1 MSTPPTWYHA
11 RTPPPPPRP
20 PLRRSLDARFC
31 IVGGGLAGLATAL
44 SLAERG
50 HSPIL
55 LEARRIGCGASGRNG
70 GMASTGLTRPLAW
83 LRRRCGPDIA
93 HRMYAASREALG
105 LMRRRIAEHAIAC
118 DPIDGVLEA
127 SWFDDAASLRE
138 DVTTLNRD
146 FGMRLE
152 FWPRTKLRA
161 HYRSPRYHDGIFD
174 PEGFHFDPLAFARG
188 YAAAIEKLG
197 GRIFEDSPV
206 RRCRRRADGF
216 EVMTD
221 GGRVRAEEI
230 VLCPNVYGPACHPR
244 LARALLPVVSYVI
257 VTEPLGERLE
267 CAIRAPY
274 AVFDDRMATG
284 YYRPLEGGR
293 LLWGGRVALF
303 ERRRGIAEL
312 MRRDLAEVYPQ
323 LADVPIAHAWSG
335 RMGFAR
341 HKMPVIGRIAPGLWV
356 ATGFG
361 GHGLN
366 TTSMAGEL
374 LARGM
379 LEKDRAWEP
388 FAAFG
393 LPWVADGL
401 GRLVAQ
407 AYYWAYGLRDRISS
421 SWMGIRGGLAKSK
434 TK

>member
-1 MSTPPTWYHA
+1 MSTAPTWYHA
-11 RTPPPPPRP
+11 RTPAPPPRP
-20 PLRRSLDARFC
+20 PLQGAVDARFC

-50 HSPIL
+50 QAPVL
-55 LEARRIGCGASGRNG
+55 LEASRIGCGASGRNG

-83 LRRRCGPDIA
+83 LQRRCGPEHA
-93 HRMYAASREALG
+93 RRMYAESREALR
-105 LMRRRIAEHAIAC
+105 LIRRRIATHAIPC
-118 DPIDGVLEA
+118 DPVDGVLEA
-127 SWFDDAASLRE
+127 SWFDTRGRLRE
-138 DVTTLNRD
+138 EVERLNRAFD
-146 FGMRLE
+146 MRLE
-152 FWPRTKLRA
+152 YWPRERLREC
-161 HYRSPRYHDGIFD
+161 YRSPRYHDGVLD
-174 PEGFHFDPLAFARG
+174 PEGFHLDPLALCRG
-188 YAAAIEKLG
+188 YAAAIETLG
-197 GRIFEDSPV
+197 GRLFEDSPAV
-206 RRCRRRADGF
+206 HCRRRGDGF
-216 EVMTD
+216 EILTE
-221 GGRVRAEEI
+221 GGRVRAEQL
-230 VLCPNVYGPACHPR
+230 VLCPNVYGPSCCPR

-257 VTEPLGERLE
+257 VTEPLGERLRE
-267 CAIRAPY
+267 AIRAPY

-284 YYRPLEGGR
+284 YYRPLPDGR

-323 LADVPIAHAWSG
+323 LAGVPVAHAWSG

-356 ATGFG
+356 AAGFG

-366 TTSMAGEL
+366 TTTMAGEL
-374 LARGM
+374 VARGL
-379 LEKDRAWEP
+379 LEDDRGWEP

-407 AYYWAYGLRDRISS
+407 GYYWAYGLRDRALSL
-421 SWMGIRGGLAKSK
+421 WTGMRGGLAKGRSK
-434 TK
+434 

>member
-1 MSTPPTWYHA
+1 MSAAPTWYHA
-11 RTPPPPPRP
+11 RTPAPPPRP
-20 PLRRSLDARFC
+20 PLEGTIEARFC

-50 HSPIL
+50 HASVL
-55 LEARRIGCGASGRNG
+55 LEARRIGFGASGRNG
-70 GMASTGLTRPLAW
+70 GMASSGLTRPLSW
-83 LRRRCGPDIA
+83 LRRRCGPETA
-93 HRMYAASREALG
+93 HRIYAASRDALG
-105 LMRRRIAEHAIAC
+105 LIRRRITAHAIAC
-118 DPIDGVLEA
+118 DPVDGVLEA
-127 SWFDDAASLRE
+127 SWFDDVEALRVE
-138 DVTTLNRD
+138 VESLNRE

-152 FWPRTKLRA
+152 FWPRDRLRES
-161 HYRSPRYHDGIFD
+161 YRSPRYYDGILD
-174 PEGFHFDPLAFARG
+174 PEGFHLDPLALARG
-188 YAAAIEKLG
+188 YAAAVERLG

-206 RRCRRRADGF
+206 RHCRRRGAGF
-216 EVMTD
+216 EVTTET
-221 GGRVRAEEI
+221 GRVRAEHLL
-230 VLCPNVYGPACHPR
+230 LCPNVYGPSCCRR
-244 LARALLPVVSYVI
+244 LTRGLLPVTSYVI
-257 VTEPLGERLE
+257 VTEPLGERLRT
-267 CAIRAPY
+267 AIRAPF

-303 ERRRGIAEL
+303 ERRRGIAAL

-323 LADVPIAHAWSG
+323 LAGVGIDHAWSG

-374 LARGM
+374 LARG
-379 LEKDRAWEP
+379 LVEGDRDWEP

-401 GRLVAQ
+401 GRLAAQ
-407 AYYWAYGLRDRISS
+407 GYYWAYGLRDRTLS
-421 SWMGIRGGLAKSK
+421 SWMGMRRCLAKIPGK
-434 TK
+434 